1 MSKVCFE
8 AGSGPSQTVKLEDLE
23 ISDLDGT
30 ACYSEGDLIRDRYG
44 RVLDPQSPE
53 VQSLMKKW
61 GIQDL
66 RDVNLTHASSLMANF
81 HRAESA
87 AAGGDLAEVEKI
99 LKANRV
105 IQKYSGMPYPE
116 EMAKE
121 LLQWAK
127 GCQKE
132 KEVKAVTGMIEALS
146 VILLP
151 SAGFGIFPLAG
162 MLTFLWGPLLD
173 PSIVSRGKWPG
184 GEG

>member
-8 AGSGPSQTVKLEDLE
+8 AGSGPVQTVKLEDLE

-53 VQSLMKKW
+53 VQSFMKKW
-61 GIQDL
+61 GIQNL
-66 RDVNLTHASSLMANF
+66 SEVNLTHASSLMANF
-81 HRAESA
+81 QRAEFA
-87 AAGGDLAEVEKI
+87 AAGGDLAEVKKI
-99 LKANRV
+99 LAANRV

-127 GCQKE
+127 GCREE
-132 KEVKAVTGMIEALS
+132 KQLKAVAGMIEALS
-146 VILLP
+146 VSLLP
-151 SAGFGIFPLAG
+151 SVGFGIFPLAG
-162 MLTFLWGPLLD
+162 MLTYLWGPNLD
-173 PSIVSRGKWPG
+173 PLK
-184 GEG
+184 

>member
-8 AGSGPSQTVKLEDLE
+8 AGSGRVQTVKLEDLE

-66 RDVNLTHASSLMANF
+66 SEVNLTHASSLIDNF
-81 HRAESA
+81 HRAEFA
-87 AAGGDLAEVEKI
+87 AAGGDVAEVKKI
-99 LKANRV
+99 LEDNRV

-116 EMAKE
+116 AMAKE
-121 LLQWAK
+121 LLQWANS
-127 GCQKE
+127 CQEKKE
-132 KEVKAVTGMIEALS
+132 LKVVTKMMEALS
-146 VILLP
+146 VSLLP
-151 SAGFGIFPLAG
+151 SVGFGIFPLAG
-162 MLTFLWGPLLD
+162 MLTYLWGPVLD
-173 PSIVSRGKWPG
+173 PSI
-184 GEG
+184 